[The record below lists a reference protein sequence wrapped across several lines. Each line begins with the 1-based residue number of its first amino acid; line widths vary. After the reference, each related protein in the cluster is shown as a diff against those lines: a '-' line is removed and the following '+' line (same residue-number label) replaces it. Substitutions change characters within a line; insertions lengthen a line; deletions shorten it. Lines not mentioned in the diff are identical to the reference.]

1 MKSLLIKL
9 KKAYLLWQRN
19 GFWEGTRVLFKY
31 LITYLQSFWVGSG
44 DVLFIS
50 SGVGSSAYYRTHN
63 PAEELRLQGF
73 KTATTIADNP
83 NLPKMATK
91 FKIFIFHRTNDNRFI
106 QQLVKKIKEEKK
118 EIIFD
123 TDDLVYDPQ
132 FLKQMDYFQKMSLEE
147 QELYQKGIGATIL
160 NDSYVHVVTT
170 TVSFLAEKLRQK
182 GKQVFI
188 VPNKLSN
195 QEVAL
200 AEQLRKKEKKN
211 DGYIRLGYFSGTLS
225 HNRDFATI
233 TPALIEIMKRYPKVK
248 LYLAGPLDIDSQL
261 EKYQNR
267 IEVKPFVTRSKYYA
281 NIREV
286 DINLIPLEMDNPFC
300 ESKSPLKFIETG
312 ILEIPSVAVKNQT
325 FSEVIEDGIDGFLA
339 GDEKEWATKISQLI
353 ENKSLRKDMG
363 ERAKEKVLAQYTNKN
378 SKNSAYY
385 DYLRSKC

>member
-1 MKSLLIKL
+1 MKSFLIKL

-19 GFWEGTRVLFKY
+19 GVWEGTKVLFKY
-31 LITYLQSFWVGSG
+31 LITYLRSFWVGSG

-50 SGVGSSAYYRTHN
+50 SGVGNSAYYRTHN

-73 KTATTIADNP
+73 KTAITIADNP
-83 NLPKMATK
+83 NLSKMATK
-91 FKIFIFHRTNDNRFI
+91 FKIFIFHRTNDNQFI
-106 QQLVKKIKEEKK
+106 QRLVKKIKEEKK

-147 QELYQKGIGATIL
+147 QKLYQKGIGATIL
-160 NDSYVHVVTT
+160 NDPYVHVATT

-195 QEVAL
+195 QEVTL

-248 LYLAGPLDIDSQL
+248 LYLAGPLDIDNQL

-281 NIREV
+281 NIREI

-312 ILEIPSVAVKNQT
+312 ILEIPSVATKNQT
-325 FSEVIEDGIDGFLA
+325 FSEVIKDGVNGFLA
-339 GDEKEWATKISQLI
+339 GDEKEWVTKISQLI

-363 ERAKEKVLAQYTNKN
+363 KRAKEKVLAQYTNKN